1 MAQLEARR
9 NKLTEEI
16 GVLADELEELS
27 AKMKEATQM
36 REDEKTENENTI
48 QEAGFGLD
56 AVKSAID
63 ILDKFYKTAAK
74 EKVDLGLIQKGP
86 ADDAPGMA
94 FDIGEEYTGA
104 GGESGGILGM
114 LDVIKSDFERTIST
128 TNKAESS
135 NEKEYQ
141 KFMTETGKS
150 LAEKTM
156 AEEQKDDQHANTVEE
171 LDSARESLDAEAA
184 ILSTSIKELIELKP

>member
-1 MAQLEARR
+1 MAQLQARR
-9 NKLTEEI
+9 DKLTEDI
-16 GVLADELEELS
+16 GILADELEELS
-27 AKMKEATQM
+27 TKMKEATQM

-74 EKVDLGLIQKGP
+74 EKVDLSLIQKGP
-86 ADDAPGMA
+86 ADDAPDMA

-114 LDVIKSDFERTIST
+114 LDVIKSDFERTIKMTSEAEE
-128 TNKAESS
+128 KAKDECR
-135 NEKEYQ
+135 N
-141 KFMTETGKS
+141 FMTESGKAE
-150 LAEKTM
+150 AEKKM
-156 AEEQKDDQHANTVEE
+156 SHDEKVKQKDKTVK
-171 LDSARESLDAEAA
+171 
-184 ILSTSIKELIELKP
+184 ILKR